1 VKQGGHG
8 QKAGEPRQVSD
19 ERLRLDFLLQ
29 VELGVGG
36 ESLAAVG
43 RRPDDGK
50 GAVPQRLVE
59 VEVTTQFLRQKGVEV
74 AAYGTPGQQIGPR
87 GLELAGARST
97 EDEAK
102 PPILDVAMDLVSIS
116 PSFSRAK

>member
-1 VKQGGHG
+1 MVRAAPASREIPETLK
-8 QKAGEPRQVSD
+8 
-19 ERLRLDFLLQ
+19 Q

-50 GAVPQRLVE
+50 GAVPERLVE
-59 VEVTTQFLRQKGVEV
+59 VEGLSQLLRHKGVEV
-74 AAYGTPGQQIGPR
+74 AAHGTPGEQIGPR

-102 PPILDVAMDLVSIS
+102 PPILDVTMDLVEHRWEALDLVHDDHGSG
-116 PSFSRAK
+116 R

>member
-1 VKQGGHG
+1 VVRAVPASREIPETLK
-8 QKAGEPRQVSD
+8 
-19 ERLRLDFLLQ
+19 Q
-29 VELGVGG
+29 VELGVGS

-50 GAVPQRLVE
+50 GAVPERLVE
-59 VEVTTQFLRQKGVEV
+59 VEVLPQLLRQKRVEM
-74 AAYGTPGQQIGPR
+74 AARGAPGEQIGPC

-102 PPILDVAMDLVSIS
+102 PPILDVAMDLVEQRREALDLVHDDHGSG
-116 PSFSRAK
+116 R